1 MTWQPDSFH
10 SRRCETCDVNW
21 PRATAFDECPGCD
34 GYTESSFEQPLAAG
48 PAADLVIYFRQERE
62 VREAIRRGRHEAFK
76 EYLAARDEPI
86 VQELIAALDLLP
98 TASAEFDDPPPRTY
112 KNFGRLGGELG

>member
-1 MTWQPDSFH
+1 MSWQPDSFR

-34 GYTESSFEQPLAAG
+34 RYTESSFEQPLDAG

-62 VREAIRRGRHEAFK
+62 VRETIRRASHQAFD
-76 EYLAARDEPI
+76 EYMAARDEPI

-98 TASAEFDDPPPRTY
+98 TAPAERDDPPPRTNTNY
-112 KNFGRLGGELG
+112 GRAGGELG